1 MFYLTV
7 SLLPLVLYALKGV
20 SLRGDCPVC
29 HLPIEMSLDIV
40 AWAKVNP
47 QFVVPWA
54 MFVALIYP
62 VWQWWEVSAFDRW
75 CKGRPKDDVTAM
87 RQEFDRY
94 TKLAENFWKA
104 VWAIYTV
111 AGLLGIAINKS

>member
-1 MFYLTV
+1 
-7 SLLPLVLYALKGV
+7 
-20 SLRGDCPVC
+20 
-29 HLPIEMSLDIV
+29 
-40 AWAKVNP
+40 
-47 QFVVPWA
+47 
-54 MFVALIYP
+54 
-62 VWQWWEVSAFDRW
+62 
-75 CKGRPKDDVTAM
+75 M